1 MSAVCAVHMA
11 QKLDEETCTT
21 EMKISWQWFQSWST
35 IQRRQFL
42 DKLVLKV
49 TPHKLF
55 ALAEGLVLSSQ
66 TSPPERWQDCRTF
79 EEQVAYF
86 NKCLKRWTAEEAN
99 RFLNGLEEIDESAM
113 NEFYVKVASTVQE
126 P

>member
-1 MSAVCAVHMA
+1 MA
-11 QKLDEETCTT
+11 HKLEKETSTT
-21 EMKISWQWFQSWST
+21 EMDIFWQWFQSWPT
-35 IQRRQFL
+35 MQRRQFL
-42 DKLVLKV
+42 DKLVPKV

-66 TSPPERWQDCRTF
+66 TSPPPERWQDCGTF

-86 NKCLKRWTAEEAN
+86 NRHLDRWTAEEAN